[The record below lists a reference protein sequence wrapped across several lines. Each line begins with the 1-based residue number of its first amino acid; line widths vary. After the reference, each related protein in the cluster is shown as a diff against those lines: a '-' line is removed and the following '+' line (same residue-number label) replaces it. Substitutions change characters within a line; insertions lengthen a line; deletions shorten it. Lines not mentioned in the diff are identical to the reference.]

1 MDEEQLFAKT
11 RDLNLL
17 GQPRW
22 PIQKT
27 LLTFLGLSLVMFL
40 VCAAETVYNE
50 ILGTV
55 MSELGSTLFAQ
66 WIAAAFLLTCV
77 MVQPVWVKLAEKF
90 GRLWPLLASVAIFM
104 VFSVMVGAAQSMVAL
119 CVGRALQGV
128 GGAGMM
134 PLSLV
139 VLTDIL
145 SPGERGVYMGFLGA
159 VIVLG
164 KWTGPA
170 IGAALHESSTWRWA
184 GYYNLPVGAVALAI
198 LFLTLRDLPT
208 PPGAV
213 KRKIREFDY
222 LGTIL
227 WMGGSTMILL
237 GLSLGGNEH
246 AWRSAIVV
254 CLFVFGFIVIL
265 LFGAVEGKWAK
276 WPIIPL
282 RMLARPRVLLP
293 MISSFLIGFC
303 LYGMIMFVPIY
314 YSTVLDQGALQS
326 VRHLL
331 WCALGGC
338 VGALVAGS
346 LVQVR
351 RRWYYREWAVL
362 GTAMMT
368 VGFGLMYVWP
378 LDGEAKAKHA
388 GYQVLIGL
396 GLGFSMQQVL
406 LSAQAGLPA
415 NEISTA
421 TTLID
426 YARTL
431 GGMVGLVIGEVIL
444 KEKVFQA
451 VNAMGFGSFVG
462 TATGGTDFVQLES
475 MLPLLRML
483 PSSISLPIY
492 EGIVNAIHY
501 VYVTDVPFAGTA
513 CILCMLVSN
522 VPLHHILPA
531 TNSEELLETQRNL
544 HSSSDDGKEQLLS
557 Q

>member
-198 LFLTLRDLPT
+198 L
-208 PPGAV
+208 
-213 KRKIREFDY
+213 
-222 LGTIL
+222 
-227 WMGGSTMILL
+227 
-237 GLSLGGNEH
+237 
-246 AWRSAIVV
+246 
-254 CLFVFGFIVIL
+254 
-265 LFGAVEGKWAK
+265 
-276 WPIIPL
+276 
-282 RMLARPRVLLP
+282 
-293 MISSFLIGFC
+293 
-303 LYGMIMFVPIY
+303 
-314 YSTVLDQGALQS
+314 
-326 VRHLL
+326 
-331 WCALGGC
+331 
-338 VGALVAGS
+338 
-346 LVQVR
+346 
-351 RRWYYREWAVL
+351 
-362 GTAMMT
+362 
-368 VGFGLMYVWP
+368 
-378 LDGEAKAKHA
+378 
-388 GYQVLIGL
+388 
-396 GLGFSMQQVL
+396 
-406 LSAQAGLPA
+406 
-415 NEISTA
+415 
-421 TTLID
+421 
-426 YARTL
+426 
-431 GGMVGLVIGEVIL
+431 
-444 KEKVFQA
+444 
-451 VNAMGFGSFVG
+451 
-462 TATGGTDFVQLES
+462 
-475 MLPLLRML
+475 
-483 PSSISLPIY
+483 
-492 EGIVNAIHY
+492 
-501 VYVTDVPFAGTA
+501 
-513 CILCMLVSN
+513 
-522 VPLHHILPA
+522 
-531 TNSEELLETQRNL
+531 
-544 HSSSDDGKEQLLS
+544 
-557 Q
+557 